1 MKKELIDTMESW
13 EGIEAKIYETEDG
26 KCHVE
31 FSSTLNNREFAN
43 YDAAT
48 SWLYRVGFIW

>member
-1 MKKELIDTMESW
+1 MKLIDTMESW
-13 EGIEAKIYETEDG
+13 QGIIANLYETETG
-26 KCHVE
+26 KCFVE
-31 FSSTLNNREFAN
+31 FSETLNNREFES

>member
-13 EGIEAKIYETEDG
+13 EGIKAKIYETEDG
-26 KCHVE
+26 KCYVE
-31 FSSTLNNREFAN
+31 FSETLNNREFAN